1 MSGTIPFKLAHAS
14 NPEWQT
20 ALNDCL
26 QQLGEI
32 PAGTRLGF
40 VYVTDHFAADY
51 ASIHR
56 QLKKQTG
63 VLHWTGTIGQAI
75 CCTGKEYNEQ
85 AAMVMMLADFPD
97 DSFYL
102 VQSPAQLPNPANA
115 GLQFA
120 VVHGDP
126 RNGQMPDLLE
136 QFANKLGHAYLVG
149 GLTSSGGYY
158 YQLADEVCEG
168 QLSGVVF
175 SDQVTVVAGLTQ
187 GCSPIGP
194 VHTLTECEGNYAVS
208 LDQRPA
214 LDVLKEDIGEILARD
229 LTRIGGYIFAGF
241 PVSGSDTG
249 DYMVR
254 NLMGIDPDNG
264 ILAIGEY
271 LQTGASIMFCRRD
284 GRTAVQD
291 LERMLSH
298 VKQRLTGQPRGGL
311 YFSCLGRGHH
321 MFGQVSREMELIQ
334 QQLGDVPLVGF
345 YANGE
350 IAGHHLYGYTGVLTL
365 FL

>member
-1 MSGTIPFKLAHAS
+1 MTPFKLAHATDPS
-14 NPEWQT
+14 WQT
-20 ALNDCL
+20 ALEDCL
-26 QQLGEI
+26 QQLGDVPTE
-32 PAGTRLGF
+32 TNLGF
-40 VYVTDHFAADY
+40 IYVTDHFAADF
-51 ASIHR
+51 ANIHR
-56 QLKKQTG
+56 HLQEKTG
-63 VLHWTGTIGQAI
+63 VPHWSGTIGHAI
-75 CCTGKEYNEQ
+75 CCTGQEYYEQ
-85 AAMVMMLADFPD
+85 PAIVMMLTEFPD

-102 VQSPAQLPNPANA
+102 VQSPDQLPTTKNE

-136 QFANKLGHAYLVG
+136 QFASQLGDAWLVG
-149 GLTSSGGYY
+149 GLTSSGSYY
-158 YQLADEVCEG
+158 YQLADEISES

-175 SDQVTVVAGLTQ
+175 SDQVAVVSGLTQ

-194 VHTLTECEGNYAVS
+194 IHTLTECEGNYAVS

-214 LDVLKEDIGEILARD
+214 LEVLKEDVGEILARD
-229 LTRIGGYIFAGF
+229 LNRIGGYIFAGF

-249 DYMVR
+249 DYLVR
-254 NLMGIDPDNG
+254 NLLGVDPDNG
-264 ILAIGEY
+264 VLAIGEY
-271 LQTGASIMFCRRD
+271 LHSGASLMFCRRD

-298 VKQRLTGQPRGGL
+298 VKQRLTGPPRGGL
-311 YFSCLGRGHH
+311 YFSCMGRGQH
-321 MFGQVSREMELIQ
+321 MFGEVSKEMELIQ
-334 QQLGDVPLVGF
+334 EHLGNIPLVGF

-350 IAGHHLYGYTGVLTL
+350 IAGQRLYGYTGVLTL